1 MAADAGPHT
10 TLFGLE
16 VTDDA
21 GYTQYRSAM
30 APILARHG
38 GAFGCDFVVARV
50 LKGPNTRINRVF
62 TVMFPSSANRDRFF
76 ADEEY
81 RSVRAR
87 WFEPAVGAVEVLVE
101 TSPDVARPTWMEV
114 SDAGV
119 VASMPPSP
127 KTRAETFCARHGL
140 RVPRLWRPWRARVLP
155 SYPLPSRAA
164 AAWAPWVPVGTIN
177 LENWPNARSRTLAS
191 PLPPAC
197 AGQRSE

>member
-1 MAADAGPHT
+1 MGADGDRHV
-10 TLFGLE
+10 TLIGLE

-21 GYTQYRSAM
+21 GYAQYRNAM

-38 GAFGCDFVVARV
+38 GAFGCDFVVAQV
-50 LKGPNTRINRVF
+50 LKGPNPRINRVF
-62 TVMFPSSANRDRFF
+62 TLTFPSCANRDRFF

-101 TSPDVARPTWMEV
+101 TSPDVARPTWVVV

-119 VASMPPSP
+119 VASMSPSP

-140 RVPRLWRPWRARVLP
+140 RVPLLLAPMAGARPPELSIAVARGGGMGAMGARRHGKP
-155 SYPLPSRAA
+155 
-164 AAWAPWVPVGTIN
+164 GK
-177 LENWPNARSRTLAS
+177 WPNARSRTLAS

-197 AGQRSE
+197 AEQRSE

>member
-1 MAADAGPHT
+1 MAADAGPQT

-16 VTDDA
+16 LTDDA

-62 TVMFPSSANRDRFF
+62 TVTFPSSANRDRFF

-87 WFEPAVGAVEVLVE
+87 WFEPAVGAVEVLAE
-101 TSPDVARPTWMEV
+101 TSPDVARPTWVEV

-119 VASMPPSP
+119 VASMSPSP
-127 KTRAETFCARHGL
+127 KTRAETFCARHGP
-140 RVPRLWRPWRARVLP
+140 RVPLLLAPMAGACPPELSIAVARGGGMGAMGARRHDKPGKLAKRSKSDAGFP
-155 SYPLPSRAA
+155 S
-164 AAWAPWVPVGTIN
+164 APGLRGT
-177 LENWPNARSRTLAS
+177 E
-191 PLPPAC
+191 
-197 AGQRSE
+197 E